1 LFYHATARPEARGQ
15 RPEAR
20 LESRIVNSNIFG
32 EEILLLFSFRVREKE
47 KRERGTRHKQGT
59 TSKK

>member
-1 LFYHATARPEARGQ
+1 
-15 RPEAR
+15 
-20 LESRIVNSNIFG
+20 VNSNIFG